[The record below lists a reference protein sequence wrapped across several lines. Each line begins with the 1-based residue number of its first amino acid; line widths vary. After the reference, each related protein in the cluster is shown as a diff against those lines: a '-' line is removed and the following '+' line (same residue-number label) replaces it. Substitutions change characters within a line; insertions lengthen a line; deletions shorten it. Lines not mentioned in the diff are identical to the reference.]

1 MIIHGSSLSPF
12 VRKTMAFATEKGLT
26 YENKVGQPGAP
37 DPEFLDCSP
46 FKKIPGFQDGDFK
59 ISDSTAIVTYLEA
72 AHPDP
77 NLIPLEPRARAKTI
91 WFEEFADTIFVAA
104 AGKIFFNL
112 VVGPRFMGIESDLA
126 AVEKA
131 TREEMPPVL
140 DYLETI
146 APPSG
151 FLIEDRLTLA
161 DIAVA
166 SPFANLMHAGF
177 DFTKWPKAKA
187 WADSVLARPS
197 FETVI
202 AKERGFLGG

>member
-26 YENKVGQPGAP
+26 FENKVGRPGSP
-37 DPEFLDCSP
+37 DPEFLESSP
-46 FKKIPGFQDGDFK
+46 FKKIPGFQDGDFR

-77 NLIPLEPRARAKTI
+77 NLIPTEPKARAKTI

-104 AGKIFFNL
+104 AGKIFFNKI
-112 VVGPRFMGIESDLA
+112 VGPRFMGVEGDMA

-131 TREEMPPVL
+131 EKEEMPPVL
-140 DYLETI
+140 DYLEKI
-146 APPSG
+146 APASG

-166 SPFANLMHAGF
+166 SPFANLIHTGF
-177 DFTKWPKAKA
+177 DFARWPKAKA
-187 WADSVLARPS
+187 WADAILARPS

-202 AKERGFLGG
+202 ARERGFLGG

>member
-1 MIIHGSSLSPF
+1 MLIHGSSLSPF

-26 YENKVGQPGAP
+26 FENKVARPGSP
-37 DPEFLDCSP
+37 DPEFLEISP

-59 ISDSTAIVTYLEA
+59 ISDSSAIVTYLEA
-72 AHPDP
+72 AYPEP
-77 NLIPLEPRARAKTI
+77 NLIPLEPKARARTI
-91 WFEEFADTIFVAA
+91 WFEEFADSIFVGA

-112 VVGPRFMGIESDLA
+112 VVGPRFMGVESDMA

-140 DYLETI
+140 DYLEKI
-146 APPSG
+146 APESG

-177 DFTKWPKAKA
+177 DFAKWPKAKA
-187 WADSVLARPS
+187 WADSILARPS

>member
-1 MIIHGSSLSPF
+1 MLIHGSSLSPF

-26 YENKVGQPGAP
+26 FENKVARPGSP
-37 DPEFLDCSP
+37 DPEFLEISP

-59 ISDSTAIVTYLEA
+59 ISDSSAIVTYLEA
-72 AHPDP
+72 AYPEP
-77 NLIPLEPRARAKTI
+77 NLIPLEPKARARTI
-91 WFEEFADTIFVAA
+91 WFEEFSDSIFVGA

-112 VVGPRFMGIESDLA
+112 VVGPRFMGVESDMA

-140 DYLETI
+140 DYLEKI
-146 APPSG
+146 APQSS

-177 DFTKWPKAKA
+177 DFTHWPKAKA
-187 WADSVLARPS
+187 WADAILARPS
-197 FETVI
+197 FATVI

>member
-26 YENKVGQPGAP
+26 YENKVGRPGQP
-37 DPEFLDCSP
+37 DPDFLDCSP

-77 NLIPLEPRARAKTI
+77 NLIPLEPKARAKTI

-104 AGKIFFNL
+104 AGKIFFNKI
-112 VVGPRFMGIESDLA
+112 VGPRFMGMEGDLA
-126 AVEKA
+126 AIEKA
-131 TREEMPPVL
+131 ETEEMPPLL
-140 DYLETI
+140 DYLEKI
-146 APPSG
+146 APASG

-166 SPFANLMHAGF
+166 SPFVNLIHCGF
-177 DFTKWPKAKA
+177 DFSKWPKTKA
-187 WADSVLARPS
+187 WADAILARPS
-197 FETVI
+197 FAAVI

>member
-26 YENKVGQPGAP
+26 FENKVGRPGSP
-37 DPEFLDCSP
+37 DPEFLECSP
-46 FKKIPGFQDGDFK
+46 FKKIPGFQDGDFR

-77 NLIPLEPRARAKTI
+77 NLIPLEAKARAKTI

-104 AGKIFFNL
+104 AGKIFFNKI
-112 VVGPRFMGIESDLA
+112 VGPRFMGMEGDLA
-126 AVEKA
+126 AIEKA
-131 TREEMPPVL
+131 ETEEMPPVL
-140 DYLETI
+140 DYLEKI
-146 APPSG
+146 APSSG

-166 SPFANLMHAGF
+166 SPFANLIHCGF
-177 DFTKWPKAKA
+177 DFARWPKAKA
-187 WADSVLARPS
+187 WADGILARPS

>member
-1 MIIHGSSLSPF
+1 MLIHGSSLSPF

-26 YENKVGQPGAP
+26 FENKVGRPGSP
-37 DPEFLDCSP
+37 DPEFLEISP

-59 ISDSTAIVTYLEA
+59 ISDSSAIVTYLEA
-72 AHPDP
+72 AYPEP
-77 NLIPLEPRARAKTI
+77 NLIPLEPKARARTI
-91 WFEEFADTIFVAA
+91 WFEEFADSIFVGA

-112 VVGPRFMGIESDLA
+112 VVGPRFMGVESDMA

-140 DYLETI
+140 DYLEKI
-146 APPSG
+146 APESG

-177 DFTKWPKAKA
+177 DFAKWPKAKA
-187 WADSVLARPS
+187 WADSILARPS

-202 AKERGFLGG
+202 AKERAFLGG

>member
-26 YENKVGQPGAP
+26 FENKVARPGSP
-37 DPEFLDCSP
+37 DPEFLEISP

-59 ISDSTAIVTYLEA
+59 ISDSSAIVTYLEA
-72 AHPDP
+72 AYPEP
-77 NLIPLEPRARAKTI
+77 NLIPLEPKARARTI
-91 WFEEFADTIFVAA
+91 WFEEFSDSIFVGA

-112 VVGPRFMGIESDLA
+112 VVGPRFMGVESDMA

-140 DYLETI
+140 DYLEKI
-146 APPSG
+146 APESG

-177 DFTKWPKAKA
+177 DSPNGP
-187 WADSVLARPS
+187 RPRPGP
-197 FETVI
+197 T
-202 AKERGFLGG
+202 AFLPDRRSKR

>member
-12 VRKTMAFATEKGLT
+12 VRKTMAFAAEKGLT
-26 YENKVGQPGAP
+26 FENKVARPGSP
-37 DPEFLDCSP
+37 DPEFLEISP

-59 ISDSTAIVTYLEA
+59 ISDSSAIVTYLEA
-72 AHPDP
+72 AYPEP
-77 NLIPLEPRARAKTI
+77 SLIPAEARARARTI
-91 WFEEFADTIFVAA
+91 WFEEFADSIFVGA

-112 VVGPRFMGIESDLA
+112 VVGPRFMGVESDMA

-131 TREEMPPVL
+131 TAEEMPPVM
-140 DYLETI
+140 DYLEKI
-146 APPSG
+146 APESG

-166 SPFANLMHAGF
+166 SPFVNLMHAGF
-177 DFTKWPKAKA
+177 DFGRWPKAKA
-187 WADSVLARPS
+187 WADGVLARPS
-197 FETVI
+197 FATVI

>member
-26 YENKVGQPGAP
+26 FENKVARPGSP
-37 DPEFLDCSP
+37 DPEFLEISS
-46 FKKIPGFQDGDFK
+46 FRKITGFQDGDFR
-59 ISDSTAIVTYLEA
+59 ISDSSAIVTYLEA
-72 AHPDP
+72 AYPEP
-77 NLIPLEPRARAKTI
+77 NLIPLEPKARARTI
-91 WFEEFADTIFVAA
+91 WFEEFADSIFVGA

-112 VVGPRFMGIESDLA
+112 VVGPRFMGVESDLA

-131 TREEMPPVL
+131 TTEEMPPVL
-140 DYLETI
+140 DYLEKI
-146 APPSG
+146 APESG

-177 DFTKWPKAKA
+177 DFSSWPKAKA
-187 WADSVLARPS
+187 WADAILARPS
-197 FETVI
+197 FATVV